1 MAKFV
6 IGVDEAIKSVRKQF
20 GLPESVQVEIE
31 FDKTAPVKSDADW
44 QDVPK
49 GWTLS
54 SPPGEVDYNDHV
66 EVLLRDGTIRYGRAG
81 DFSSCWAQD
90 GHRYEIIKYRRV

>member
-6 IGVDEAIKSVRKQF
+6 IDLEEAIVAIRKHF

-31 FDKTAPVKSDADW
+31 FDTTAHVKSDDGW
-44 QDVPK
+44 QEVPK
-49 GWTLS
+49 CWTLS
-54 SPPGEVDYNDHV
+54 SPPGEVDYNDRV
-66 EVLLRDGTIRYGRAG
+66 EVLLRDETIRLGRAG